1 MMTSAHPSGPLR
13 RHAAK
18 IALVAL
24 LSIPAIVGGM
34 HAASDR
40 RGENRVLA
48 SLPDR
53 PTDSASALAL
63 PPKLDAW
70 INDNFGFRA
79 KLLQTHNRLR
89 YRLFHEFPSIQVESG
104 RHGRIFLSAH
114 GTNVPPFSAVK
125 AACAGGETK
134 PGTPEYIGRL
144 FRDFHAMG
152 LHPQMMVVPS
162 APVVVYQDLPVWLV
176 PACSSTATPLAG
188 WLASGAFGPEAQQ
201 AIYYPLREMREIKER
216 QVLFPKHWFHW
227 TGAGLADVVQLTL
240 PRFGRALEPAA
251 PPLTVVTREGVG
263 SDIQGLFA
271 GIELKGPIQEV
282 DFAAS
287 GVDSCYGGRCFPEF
301 KEYAEKLYD
310 ISRFHNPKAPKRRL
324 VMLTDSF
331 GSKISGWYSRYYSD
345 VEQVAT
351 NSIGQLS
358 TEQIRHLKEYLFRD
372 RENMDL
378 LILYHDVGTT
388 TGTMQVGLERFH
400 EKP

>member
-1 MMTSAHPSGPLR
+1 MMTSVSSTGPLR

-34 HAASDR
+34 HAVHDR

-53 PTDSASALAL
+53 PTDWPSALAL

-79 KLLQTHNRLR
+79 ALLQAHNRLR
-89 YRLFHEFPSIQVESG
+89 YRLFHEFPSIQVEAG

-114 GTNVPPFSAVK
+114 GTNVPRFSAVK

-144 FRDFHAMG
+144 FHDFHAMG
-152 LHPQMMVVPS
+152 LRPQMMIVPS
-162 APVVVYQDLPVWLV
+162 APVVVYDDLPAWLAPV
-176 PACSSTATPLAG
+176 CASAATPVAG
-188 WLASGAFGPEAQQ
+188 WLASGAFGPEAQPS
-201 AIYYPLREMREIKER
+201 IYYPLQEMREINQRE
-216 QVLFPKHWFHW
+216 VLFPKHWFHW
-227 TGAGLADVVQLTL
+227 SGAGLADVARLTL
-240 PRFGRALEPAA
+240 PRFGRPLEPAA
-251 PPLTVVTREGVG
+251 PPLTVVTLQDIP
-263 SDIQGLFA
+263 SDISGLFA
-271 GIELKGPIQEV
+271 GIQLKGPIQGV

-301 KEYAEKLYD
+301 KEYAETLYD

-331 GSKISGWYSRYYSD
+331 GSKVSGWYARYYSD

-351 NSIGQLS
+351 NNIGQLS
-358 TEQIRHLKEYLFRD
+358 TDQIRRLKEYLFRD

-378 LILYHDVGTT
+378 LILYHDVGTS